1 MLCNHRV
8 ESGFGVDVGQSASAQ
23 RVKHCHFELSIES
36 EKSKEFNTHFKFMD
50 TSPKAQYDKIYD
62 TKSVWYDKKK

>member
-8 ESGFGVDVGQSASAQ
+8 ESGLGVDVGQSAIAQ

-36 EKSKEFNTHFKFMD
+36 EKSKEFKIRFEFWDFWGLYHFERSD
-50 TSPKAQYDKIYD
+50 PTACKA
-62 TKSVWYDKKK
+62 